1 MSDDEVDKLVTQAV
15 EKLNLRIDS
24 GDMDDKLYKHTHEYL
39 CDGVNNVL
47 TESIISK
54 AMINA
59 CKSIFNNMKTDGLE
73 KTIKEFLE
81 RATLDA
87 CESKD
92 GEIKEEK
99 QNEKQD
105 NDDEDEEQEQEQE
118 EEEDVQEE
126 EETKKKQ
133 TGGRRR
139 KHKRTRK
146 RKK

>member
-24 GDMDDKLYKHTHEYL
+24 GDMDDKLYKHTHQYL

-92 GEIKEEK
+92 GEIKEQK

-105 NDDEDEEQEQEQE
+105 NDDEDEQQE

-126 EETKKKQ
+126 EEETKKEQ
-133 TGGRRR
+133 TGGKRR

>member
-1 MSDDEVDKLVTQAV
+1 MSDEVDKLVAQAV

-24 GDMDDKLYKHTHEYL
+24 GDMDDKLYKHTHKYL

-92 GEIKEEK
+92 GEIKEQK

-105 NDDEDEEQEQEQE
+105 NDDEDEEQEE
-118 EEEDVQEE
+118 ERGS
-126 EETKKKQ
+126 
-133 TGGRRR
+133 GGR
-139 KHKRTRK
+139 
-146 RKK
+146 